1 MNKPLKKNQSVLYW
15 FDADG
20 NKQYGSNPRLL
31 GTINPS
37 LHGDCTLLYG
47 DCSGLHGD
55 CTRLRGDYIG
65 LHGDCSGLYGDCI
78 GLHGDCTGLYGNCSG
93 VSGNCTDIP
102 ESARPCN
109 IADWVQ

>member
-37 LHGDCTLLYG
+37 LRGN
-47 DCSGLHGD
+47 CSGLHGN
-55 CTRLRGDYIG
+55 CSGLRGNCTG
-65 LHGDCSGLYGDCI
+65 LHGNCSGLR
-78 GLHGDCTGLYGNCSG
+78 GDCTGLYGDCTGLHGNCSG